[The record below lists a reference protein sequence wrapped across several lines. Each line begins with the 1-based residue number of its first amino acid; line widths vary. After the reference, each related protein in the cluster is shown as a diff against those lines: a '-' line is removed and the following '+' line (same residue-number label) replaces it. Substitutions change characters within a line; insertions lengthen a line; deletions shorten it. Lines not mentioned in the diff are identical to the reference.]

1 MADFSIRFYHGE
13 HFSASEVCYSWKYLP
28 GSNIPMQFFKKN
40 WVQQPGSNIPMQ
52 WEACPEI
59 CGIWKAVDGDEV
71 ILTIPDVPWESVD
84 GDKVVIKFPSCGGE
98 TPDPEDISVDFYEGS
113 TMETRIQETLLFNF
127 FHGQALEI
135 SLQTNPF
142 VNFGLIEAWTGE
154 SMAAPVSASFTFSP
168 NVYTGESLISNL
180 TTVPIPYFAPTAHT
194 GESASGTLSIS
205 SALPGEAWEG
215 ETLTGALTTYPSA
228 LMEPRAY
235 AGESVSGA
243 VQISCLFAPIIFTG
257 ESVSAEL
264 LTSPNLGMPM
274 EVMGQGETLNAD
286 IRVSPGFLGYAYTG
300 ENLTTTLSTT
310 TNIQINFYEGQN
322 YVPDVEFS
330 TPWEIQPTFY
340 HGQALEF
347 NLGLSYTKIINLL
360 FTGEAMTAGLSTYPK
375 SDFPATMYHGQAATL
390 GSIQLPLNLANGN
403 EFFKHG
409 ESLTVTVDEEPNIC
423 FLHGQSMEV
432 DLATTF
438 SMFPRAFQ
446 EGATATAT
454 LQVHPPI
461 YLDKTEI
468 ENGEQMDVELKVQLH
483 QNLYV
488 LFRDT
493 YVTRTDIDSST
504 DFDLRTTC
512 CSGDKNNRIVAGD
525 NLQLELNNSWEQP
538 TTRYDGDKTKVE
550 VGFWTLPRFQVR
562 FYEGQ
567 QTSLEK
573 HYVDLG
579 PTRFFEGQTMSNP
592 SADDI
597 QNAMLC
603 RGNFIPDAD
612 NMFIELSVDE
622 ENCSAD
628 AVFNEGTQM
637 DVVTQFNPQMGVH
650 FGAEHV
656 MQFDIIVNGPYNI
669 EFNYSAGNLS
679 HPILTTDE
687 TAMYLDFYHGE
698 SAKAFTN
705 EKLFNDIH
713 FGEGHMVIVTELN
726 TSNTVEFLENGCLEN
741 EFVPVKES
749 GDPDWDKFNPVP
761 VEEDNFRHEIKVKCN
776 N

>member
-13 HFSASEVCYSWKYLP
+13 HFSASEVCYSWKSLP

-59 CGIWKAVDGDEV
+59 CGIWKAVDGNEV

-84 GDKVVIKFPSCGGE
+84 GDKVVIQFPKCGGE
-98 TPDPEDISVDFYEGS
+98 TPDPEDIVVDFYEGS
-113 TMETRIQETLLFNF
+113 TMETRFQETLLFNF
-127 FHGQALEI
+127 FHGQALGI

-142 VNFGLIEAWTGE
+142 VNFGIIEAWTGE

-168 NVYTGESLISNL
+168 NAYTGESLTSNL
-180 TTVPIPYFAPTAHT
+180 TTVAIPYFAPTAYT
-194 GESASGTLSIS
+194 GESASGTLSTT
-205 SALPGEAWEG
+205 SALSGTAWAG

-235 AGESVSGA
+235 AGESVSGT
-243 VQISCLFAPIIFTG
+243 VQISRLFAPNIFTG

-264 LTSPNLGMPM
+264 LTSPNQGMPM
-274 EVMGQGETLNAD
+274 EVMGQGETLNAN
-286 IRVSPGFLGYAYTG
+286 IRVSPGFLGRAYTG
-300 ENLTTTLSTT
+300 ESLTTTLSTT
-310 TNIQINFYEGQN
+310 TNLPINFYEGQN
-322 YVPDVEFS
+322 YVPGVEFFP
-330 TPWEIQPTFY
+330 PWEIQPTFY
-340 HGQALEF
+340 HGQALEV
-347 NLGLSYTKIINLL
+347 NLGLTYTKIINLL
-360 FTGEAMTAGLSTYPK
+360 YTGEVMTAGLSTYPK
-375 SDFPATMYHGQAATL
+375 SDFPATMYHGQVATL

-409 ESLTVTVDEEPNIC
+409 ESLTVTVDEEPNIY

-446 EGATATAT
+446 EGATATVA
-454 LQVHPPI
+454 LQTRPPI
-461 YLDKTEI
+461 YLDRTEI
-468 ENGEQMDVELKVQLH
+468 GNGEQMDVELKVQLH
-483 QNLYV
+483 QRLYV
-488 LFRDT
+488 VFRDS

-512 CSGDKNNRIVAGD
+512 CSGDENNRIVAGD

-567 QTSLEK
+567 QTSLES
-573 HYVDLG
+573 HYVNLG
-579 PTRFFEGQTMSNP
+579 PTLFFEGQTMSNP

-612 NMFIELSVDE
+612 NVFIELSVDE

-628 AVFNEGTQM
+628 AVFHEGTQM
-637 DVVTQFNPQMGVH
+637 DIVPQFNPQMGVH

-656 MQFDIIVNGPYNI
+656 MEFDIIVNGPYNI
-669 EFNYSAGNLS
+669 EFNHGTAL
-679 HPILTTDE
+679 HRPILTTDE
-687 TAMYLDFYHGE
+687 TAMRLNFYHGE
-698 SAKAFTN
+698 SAKTFSH
-705 EKLFNDIH
+705 EILFDDIH
-713 FGEGHMVIVTELN
+713 FGEGHMGIVTELTTGN
-726 TSNTVEFLENGCLEN
+726 SVEFLENGCLEN